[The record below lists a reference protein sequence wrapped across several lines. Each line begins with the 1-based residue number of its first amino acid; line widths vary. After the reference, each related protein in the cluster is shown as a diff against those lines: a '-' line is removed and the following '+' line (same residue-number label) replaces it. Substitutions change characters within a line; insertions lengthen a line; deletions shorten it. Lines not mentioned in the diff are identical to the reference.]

1 MAQSPVREKLPQRNL
16 YMHQALML
24 AIQRVEELPA
34 HKIRAVDRSH
44 QVRLLTEVELAAQ
57 SNHGHVYSLRLRT
70 LIPELA
76 KFDENKASIFSK
88 RAMSTI
94 GYVVLVSMPTI
105 KGLLQEEGLLVTL
118 AFEVFYEEYQK
129 LASEK

>member
-1 MAQSPVREKLPQRNL
+1 
-16 YMHQALML
+16 MHRALTL
-24 AIQRVEELPA
+24 AIQRIQELPA
-34 HKIRAVDRSH
+34 HKIKAVDRSH

-57 SNHGHVYSLRLRT
+57 GNHGHVYSLRLRT

-76 KFDENKASIFSK
+76 NFDENKASIFSK
-88 RAMSTI
+88 RVMSTI
-94 GYVVLVSMPTI
+94 GYAILVPMPTI

-129 LASEK
+129 QASEK